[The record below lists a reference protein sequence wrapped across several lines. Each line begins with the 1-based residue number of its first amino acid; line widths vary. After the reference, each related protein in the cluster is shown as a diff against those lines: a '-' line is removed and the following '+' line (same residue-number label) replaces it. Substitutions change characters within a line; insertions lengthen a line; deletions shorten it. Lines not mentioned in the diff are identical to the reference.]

1 MRSRRSVLI
10 TLIFGTIV
18 GCFVLSLSLGRLFPN
33 EVIYTGFIWAV
44 YYPISLLRQCSS
56 RLLFI
61 CLYLV
66 IWFYVFIKSVYVQ
79 RDAFAKT
86 LAETLI
92 CMVIVAVPFVPFG
105 IHYFSLLRYS
115 SAIPSVYLRLLPFIG
130 LFVVLLCSNFFYFEQ
145 RFSTA
150 MIWAINVSMVTIFL
164 ITMADLLP
172 LLSSQPFFSTLNY
185 RLSIVNSIVTR
196 FPLVGLFL
204 FIIFGILC
212 CSTIDAYFLARA
224 SRRSFFRRI
233 IIPFSVTVMVILF
246 LTILQIDYY
255 RYRQFD
261 YSAGINTIYLTT
273 HRDKQVL
280 WFDAKKIKVVSG
292 VFRTL
297 YPFGDF
303 SARDTIRV
311 HAKQLSKMAIIEGLN
326 YYKLTRILNILAHGE
341 RDTVVY
347 RALRSLVERKK
358 YRYPSEYAALLRYI
372 RERFASD
379 TAEINVTGTITVNG
393 KPLRN
398 VDFFVNRWIASTLEY
413 PDRIWMDKTDAHGT
427 FHFTCSRGD
436 GRLVRYFHVYFMLPD
451 TIIGDNI
458 EYLKIANLPD
468 NLSTSGTYVLDT
480 IAVTFQETD
489 SPQGIKLL
497 ALYPETPL
505 DSFALHVP
513 QVPDTVAIAFHGR
526 VLRSARYSI
535 DEINVVTPSGMS
547 DDVLAGKARARART
561 WRFYSQ
567 AESTP
572 LDIFINTDRQ

>member
-1 MRSRRSVLI
+1 MKSRRSVLI
-10 TLIFGTIV
+10 TLIFGPII
-18 GCFVLSLSLGRLFPN
+18 GCLVLSLSLGGLFPK
-33 EVIYTGFIWAV
+33 EVIYTKFIWV
-44 YYPISLLRQCSS
+44 IYYPISLLRQNSS
-56 RLLFI
+56 VILFI

-66 IWFYVFIKSVYVQ
+66 IWLYVFIKSVYIQ
-79 RDAFAKT
+79 RDSFAKT

-92 CMVIVAVPFVPFG
+92 CMVIVAIPFVPFG
-105 IHYFSLLRYS
+105 IQYFSLLRYS

-145 RFSTA
+145 RFSSA
-150 MIWAINVSMVTIFL
+150 MIWAINVSMVAIFL

-185 RLSIVNSIVTR
+185 RLSSVNDIVTR
-196 FPLVGLFL
+196 FPLFGLFL
-204 FIIFGILC
+204 FVIFGILC

-233 IIPFSVTVMVILF
+233 IIPFSVTVMVMLF
-246 LTILQIDYY
+246 LTILQIDYN

-273 HRDKQVL
+273 HRNKQVL

-292 VFRTL
+292 DFRTM

-303 SARDTIRV
+303 SARDTIRA
-311 HAKQLSKMAIIEGLN
+311 HAKQFSKMAIIEGLN
-326 YYKLTRILNILAHGE
+326 YYKLTRILNVLAHGE

-347 RALRSLVERKK
+347 RALHRLVEGKK
-358 YRYPSEYAALLRYI
+358 YRYPAEYAGLLRYI
-372 RERFASD
+372 QERFASD
-379 TAEINVTGTITVNG
+379 TAEISVTGTITVNG
-393 KPLRN
+393 TPLPH
-398 VDFFVNRWIASTLEY
+398 VDFFVNRWIAATLEY
-413 PDRIWMDKTDAHGT
+413 SDRIWMDKTDANGR
-427 FHFTCSRGD
+427 FHFTCCRGD
-436 GRLVRYFHVYFMLPD
+436 GRLVRYFHIYFMLPD

-458 EYLKIANLPD
+458 EYLKIARLPD

-480 IAVTFQETD
+480 IAVTVQQAD
-489 SPQGIKLL
+489 SPQGVKLL

-505 DSFALHVP
+505 DSFALRLP
-513 QVPDTVAIAFHGR
+513 QVADTVALSLHGM
-526 VLRSARYSI
+526 VLQSARYSI
-535 DEINVVTPSGMS
+535 DDISVVTLSGMT
-547 DDVLAGKARARART
+547 DDALARRARERART

-572 LDIFINTDRQ
+572 LDILINTDKQ